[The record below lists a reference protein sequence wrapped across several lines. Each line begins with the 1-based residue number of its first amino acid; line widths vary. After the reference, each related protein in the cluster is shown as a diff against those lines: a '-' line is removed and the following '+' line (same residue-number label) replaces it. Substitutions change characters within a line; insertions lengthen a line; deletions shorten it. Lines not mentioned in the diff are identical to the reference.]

1 MLRILQL
8 LTTGLRN
15 IILLNNKG
23 ANMTKEYIIYTKKI
37 AYQLRKCG
45 FKIIRTGINENYPQ
59 FNTYIFEDTEE
70 LRIALQKI
78 TKQ

>member
-1 MLRILQL
+1 
-8 LTTGLRN
+8 
-15 IILLNNKG
+15 
-23 ANMTKEYIIYTKKI
+23 MTKEYIIYTKKI

-59 FNTYIFEDTEE
+59 FDTYIFEDTEE

-78 TKQ
+78 TKR